1 MPTVN
6 KLFLKVFLLIT
17 ILFEGTFT
25 LFFKDKETKRSHKT
39 VRIKTFLLHVDPV
52 DPDPEQE
59 RISNKLRTEK
69 NFSNV
74 NHYVKEKVRGY

>member
-39 VRIKTFLLHVDPV
+39 VRIKIFLLFLLAD
-52 DPDPEQE
+52 
-59 RISNKLRTEK
+59 
-69 NFSNV
+69 
-74 NHYVKEKVRGY
+74 